1 MAAHPTQSLSPA
13 LQSNVLSLPP
23 TSHKRRDQIR
33 LGSRQD
39 ESGVRVALC
48 PTLLQEADEA
58 TLARLD
64 LERKIESLE
73 EEIRFLRKIPEEV
86 RSGRRGKKANTET
99 GTEGKRWGDRDR
111 YSERERDTLTEKE
124 NERQRQRCRERLRE
138 AELETDKRAPPAPGK
153 MHLDTH
159 ST

>member
-1 MAAHPTQSLSPA
+1 M
-13 LQSNVLSLPP
+13 LSLPP
-23 TSHKRRDQIR
+23 TSRKRRDQIR
-33 LGSRQD
+33 LGSRED

-48 PTLLQEADEA
+48 PALLQEADEA

-73 EEIRFLRKIPEEV
+73 EEIRFLRKIHEEV

-124 NERQRQRCRERLRE
+124 NERETEKERQRKTEGG
-138 AELETDKRAPPAPGK
+138 RAR
-153 MHLDTH
+153 DR
-159 ST
+159 

>member
-1 MAAHPTQSLSPA
+1 M
-13 LQSNVLSLPP
+13 LSLPP
-23 TSHKRRDQIR
+23 TSRKRRDQIR
-33 LGSRQD
+33 LGSRED

-48 PTLLQEADEA
+48 PALLQEADEA

-73 EEIRFLRKIPEEV
+73 EEIRFLRKIHEEV

-124 NERQRQRCRERLRE
+124 RQRKTEGG
-138 AELETDKRAPPAPGK
+138 RAR
-153 MHLDTH
+153 DR
-159 ST
+159 

>member
-1 MAAHPTQSLSPA
+1 M
-13 LQSNVLSLPP
+13 LSLPP
-23 TSHKRRDQIR
+23 TSRKRRDQIR
-33 LGSRQD
+33 LGSRED
-39 ESGVRVALC
+39 ESGVRAALC
-48 PTLLQEADEA
+48 PALLQEADEA

-73 EEIRFLRKIPEEV
+73 EEIRFLRKIHEEV

-124 NERQRQRCRERLRE
+124 NERETEKERQRKTEGG
-138 AELETDKRAPPAPGK
+138 RAR
-153 MHLDTH
+153 DR
-159 ST
+159 

>member
-1 MAAHPTQSLSPA
+1 M
-13 LQSNVLSLPP
+13 LSLPP
-23 TSHKRRDQIR
+23 TSRKRRDQIR
-33 LGSRQD
+33 LGSRED

-48 PTLLQEADEA
+48 PALLQEADEA

-73 EEIRFLRKIPEEV
+73 EEIRFLRKIHEEV
-86 RSGRRGKKANTET
+86 RLGRRGKKANTET

-124 NERQRQRCRERLRE
+124 NERETEKERQRKTEGG
-138 AELETDKRAPPAPGK
+138 RAR
-153 MHLDTH
+153 DR
-159 ST
+159 